1 MSVVAVIGLGY
12 VGLPL
17 AVAFGRCGPTIGFD
31 LAAEKVAQ
39 LRRHVDPAG
48 EVARE
53 AIAASTHL
61 SFTSEAAGLAQADVI
76 IIAVPTPVDQAN
88 TPDLGALEAAS
99 RSAGAHM
106 KADALV
112 VFESTVYPGCT
123 EEICVP
129 ILEAASGL
137 TWKQDFHV
145 AYSPERINPGD
156 RHHTLLNTVKVVA
169 GDSPETLARAAALYG
184 QVVEA
189 ELHLASSIKVAE
201 ASKVIENTQRD
212 LNIALM
218 NELAIIFEHLEIDT
232 AEVLKAAGTKWNFLP
247 FFPGLVGGHCIG
259 VDPYYLTYKAGLL
272 GYHPQVVLA
281 GRRINDGM
289 GKFIAEQ
296 TVKQMVRAGSTLKGA
311 KVNLLGLSFKEDV
324 ADVRNSKVIDVVREL
339 RSYHIDVAV
348 HDPLVP
354 PAAAE
359 SEYGLGAD
367 GLGRPARG
375 RCAGGRR
382 GSSRLPGASAF
393 GPPGQGESGWLLHRH
408 TLGLRCR
415 GHPGHR
421 AQRLA
426 AVTCPPGVIQ

>member
-12 VGLPL
+12 IGLPL
-17 AVAFGRCGPTIGFD
+17 AVAFGRRCPTIGFD
-31 LAAEKVAQ
+31 RAAEKVAVLQ
-39 LRRHVDPAG
+39 GGVDPAG
-48 EVARE
+48 EVPGE
-53 AIAASTHL
+53 AMAAATAL
-61 SFTSEAAGLAQADVI
+61 RFTSEAAALAEADVI

-88 TPDLGALEAAS
+88 TPDLGALKQAS

-106 KADALV
+106 KAGTLV
-112 VFESTVYPGCT
+112 IFESTVYPGCT
-123 EEICVP
+123 EEVCIP

-137 TWKQDFHV
+137 TWKRDFQV

-156 RHHTLLNTVKVVA
+156 RRHTLVNTVKVVA

-189 ELHLASSIKVAE
+189 ELHLAPAIKVAE
-201 ASKVIENTQRD
+201 AAKVIENTQRD

-232 AEVLKAAGTKWNFLP
+232 AEVLAAAGTKWNFLP

-259 VDPYYLTYKAGLL
+259 VDPYYLTYKAELM
-272 GYHPQVVLA
+272 GYHPEVVLA

-296 TVKQMVRAGSTLKGA
+296 TVKQMVRAGGPLKGA

-324 ADVRNSKVIDVVREL
+324 ADLRNSKVIDLVREL

-348 HDPLVP
+348 HDPLVT

-359 SEYGLGAD
+359 VEYGLSLTAWEDLPEADALIVAVAHGAF
-367 GLGRPARG
+367 LARPLSDHLAKVKP
-375 RCAGGRR
+375 GGCFIDIR
-382 GSSRLPGASAF
+382 SAF
-393 GPPGQGESGWLLHRH
+393 DAEALKAAGRSVW
-408 TLGLRCR
+408 
-415 GHPGHR
+415 
-421 AQRLA
+421 RL
-426 AVTCPPGVIQ
+426 

>member
-39 LRRHVDPAG
+39 LRGHVDPAG

-53 AIAASTHL
+53 GIAAATDL
-61 SFTSEAAGLAQADVI
+61 RFTSEAADLAQADII

-99 RSAGAHM
+99 RSAGTHM
-106 KADALV
+106 KAGALV

-123 EEICVP
+123 EEVCVP

-184 QVVEA
+184 QVVET

-359 SEYGLGAD
+359 SEYGLVLTAWEDLPEAD
-367 GLGRPARG
+367 ALVVAVAHRDFLERPLSDHLEKLK
-375 RCAGGRR
+375 AGGCFIDIR
-382 GSSRLPGASAF
+382 SAF
-393 GPPGQGESGWLLHRH
+393 DAEAI
-408 TLGLRCR
+408 
-415 GHPGHR
+415 R
-421 AQRLA
+421 ATGRSVWRL
-426 AVTCPPGVIQ
+426 